1 MSDYLDTLVDF
12 VDRTRLDDV
21 PPAALA
27 HLRSIF
33 ADTLV
38 AFAAGMQQPEMKALV
53 ARQVAE
59 SGGGHA
65 MIVGTGQRCGPI
77 EASALNA
84 TAGCWLE
91 IDEGNLEAN
100 GHPGIQV
107 LPAALAVAQQRGASG
122 RAFLEACAIGYEVAA
137 RIGSACHQRMIVHP
151 HGTYGVVGAAVA
163 VARLSGLPRARLRE
177 LINLAGSTPL
187 AGNRMTMK
195 DGATLR
201 NWYAAHSA
209 QMGQMALRLIDAGFT
224 APFDG
229 IAPTC
234 NEILFDDFRPE
245 VVVAGLGTR
254 WLLGD
259 GYIKLY
265 PCARP
270 VHAAIDAL
278 RDALARSPRP
288 VAPSDVMR
296 IEVRAFQFAAYLNRT
311 DIRNAFATRFST
323 PFALASVLCHGS
335 HGLECFDDAAAA
347 DPRVAD
353 LARRVALTEDAA
365 YTAAWPS
372 RQPCDVVLV
381 MNDGS
386 RLAGH
391 CEVMRGE
398 PSNPVDRAE
407 FQAKF
412 MAIGTPVWGEALAAQ
427 IHAAALR
434 VDAAGDMRDFAGTP
448 GI

>member
-12 VDRTRLDDV
+12 VDATRLDDV

-38 AFAAGMQQPEMKALV
+38 AFAAGMQQPEMKALA
-53 ARQVAE
+53 ARQLAE

-84 TAGCWLE
+84 AAGCWLE

-122 RAFLEACAIGYEVAA
+122 RAFLEACAIGYEVAG
-137 RIGSACHQRMIVHP
+137 RIGSACDQRMIVHP

-163 VARLSGLPRARLRE
+163 VAKLCGLPRDRLRE
-177 LINLAGSTPL
+177 LISLAGSSPL

-209 QMGQMALRLIDAGFT
+209 QMGQMALRLIEAGFT
-224 APFDG
+224 APYDG

-234 NEILFDDFRPE
+234 NEILFDNFRPD
-245 VVVAGLGTR
+245 VVVAGLGSR

-265 PCARP
+265 PCGRP

-278 RDALARSPRP
+278 RDALARAPEP
-288 VAPSDVMR
+288 VRAEDVAR

-323 PFALASVLCHGS
+323 PFALASVLVHRS
-335 HGLECFDDAAAA
+335 HGLECFDEAAAA
-347 DPRVAD
+347 DPLILD
-353 LARRVALTEDAA
+353 LARRVQLAEDAG
-365 YTAAWPS
+365 YTAAWPA

-386 RLAGH
+386 RLSGH

-412 MAIGTPVWGEALAAQ
+412 MAIGTPVWGEDMAAR
-427 IHAAALR
+427 IHAAALT
-434 VDAAGDMRDFAGTP
+434 VDATEDMRLFAGSP